1 MMNIIKYILE
11 GLAVAVASHLVT
23 GGRMPAKE
31 LILMGL
37 TAGMTF
43 LLMDVFSPSIAV
55 GVRQGSGFGIG
66 FQMVGAGD
74 GNADDSVRTVVTEET
89 RVPYKLVDGMYAA
102 KDLLPGYNEYVKP
115 YNTHGQNC
123 SRPQAAAWPW
133 QAEMQYGGS
142 ARLHGGADEPGMAQA
157 SASAEPAKDASP
169 AAASTSASP
178 AAASTSA
185 SPAAASTSASPAA
198 ASTSTAPAAS
208 PAATSTIADAP
219 STNEIIRDRNY
230 RMADVLYSGDIVDIQ
245 VGSNYLQRGLVDSQI
260 LVDKALPKVGT
271 NLSQLRFVSQKH
283 ASGRQTPLNYGD
295 VVYLKHN
302 IYYENKNLDRFVKFG
317 ERLQSHQTGS
327 SFREFKIMDAARP
340 EKTGPINLDA
350 EVILARGDQPGDKI
364 FLKVES
370 DKTVSSQSTQGEATR
385 FKINLR
391 RVFELQNRNLCVCP
405 NEMLFP

>member
-1 MMNIIKYILE
+1 
-11 GLAVAVASHLVT
+11 
-23 GGRMPAKE
+23 
-31 LILMGL
+31 
-37 TAGMTF
+37 
-43 LLMDVFSPSIAV
+43 
-55 GVRQGSGFGIG
+55 
-66 FQMVGAGD
+66 
-74 GNADDSVRTVVTEET
+74 
-89 RVPYKLVDGMYAA
+89 
-102 KDLLPGYNEYVKP
+102 
-115 YNTHGQNC
+115 
-123 SRPQAAAWPW
+123 
-133 QAEMQYGGS
+133 
-142 ARLHGGADEPGMAQA
+142 
-157 SASAEPAKDASP
+157 
-169 AAASTSASP
+169 
-178 AAASTSA
+178 
-185 SPAAASTSASPAA
+185 
-198 ASTSTAPAAS
+198 
-208 PAATSTIADAP
+208 
-219 STNEIIRDRNY
+219 
-230 RMADVLYSGDIVDIQ
+230 LYSGDIVDIQ

-283 ASGRQTPLNYGD
+283 SSGRQTPLNYGD